1 MARVGIVGRL
11 ILILLAALVLV
22 QLVTTAIYLWRRDQ
36 AFDAR
41 LSSPLADQA
50 TAMVALVEKASPEEL
65 PVLLRAFNGPDLLV
79 TVADGHG
86 AIRDERQPRRPIE
99 ALIRES
105 LPPLD
110 PPRLVSIQYQPSR
123 DGSAPRRRIL
133 GRFMANRVVVTV
145 GLADGRYLKAVA
157 DGELMTRL
165 FGLQPGFFA
174 GIIGF
179 TVALLAVVL
188 FTRESRPLR
197 RLAGA
202 VQAFGRDPEPRPVK
216 EAGASEVRV
225 LIRAFNDMQ
234 MRLADLMRNRA
245 FVLGAMAHDLRTYL
259 TRLRLRAE
267 MLPDDSDR
275 EGWVRNLDHMHQLV
289 EDSLTFAR
297 VSFGADRGARSD
309 VARILTHEVEERAAL
324 GAAVTAGTMPAG
336 PLAVVGSEA
345 AIARALGNLVD
356 NALKYGGSAE
366 LSLTVEGPFA
376 VLAVE
381 DRGPGIP
388 LDMRAAIGTPFQQ
401 ADAARTRNG
410 GGAGLGLAIAREI
423 AAGLGGGL
431 EVGDRPGGGARVVL
445 RLPLAPGAA

>member
-1 MARVGIVGRL
+1 MMARVGIVGRL
-11 ILILLAALVLV
+11 VLILLAALVLV
-22 QLVTTAIYLWRRDQ
+22 QLVTTSVYLWRREQ

-41 LSSPLADQA
+41 LRSPLADQVA
-50 TAMVALVEKASPEEL
+50 AMASLVEKASADEL
-65 PVLLRAFNGPDLLV
+65 PVLLRAFNGDDFLV
-79 TVADGHG
+79 TVTDLPGDV
-86 AIRDERQPRRPIE
+86 RDESLPRRPLE
-99 ALIRES
+99 AMIRDS

-110 PPRLVSIQYQPSR
+110 PPRLVSIQYRSAR
-123 DGSAPRRRIL
+123 DAPALRPRIL
-133 GRFMANRVVVTV
+133 GRFLASRVDVTI
-145 GLADGRYLKAVA
+145 GLRDGRYLNAVA

-179 TVALLAVVL
+179 TVALLAVIL

-197 RLAGA
+197 HLADA

-234 MRLADLMRNRA
+234 ARLADLMRNRA

-267 MLPDDSDR
+267 MLPDDADR
-275 EGWVRNLDHMHQLV
+275 EGWVRNLDHMHRLV

-297 VSFGADRGARSD
+297 VSFGADRTARTD
-309 VARILTHEVEERAAL
+309 LAVVVAREIGDR
-324 GAAVTAGTMPAG
+324 GAVGADVTAGALAIG
-336 PLAVVGSEA
+336 PVIVPGSEA
-345 AIARALGNLVD
+345 ALARALANLVD
-356 NALKYGGSAE
+356 NALKYGGTAE
-366 LSLTVEGPFA
+366 ID
-376 VLAVE
+376 LAVSGRFATLAVS

-388 LDMRAAIGTPFQQ
+388 ESLRDRLATPFQQ
-401 ADAARTRNG
+401 ADDARTRDG

-423 AAGLGGGL
+423 AAGLGGRL
-431 EVGDRPGGGARVVL
+431 EIGDRPGGGTRAALV
-445 RLPLAPGAA
+445 LPLVE